1 MLGKAHAQTGMSL
14 IELMVGLAIVALLF
28 GLAAPGFSV
37 WIQNTH
43 IRTAAEAIQNGLML
57 ARAEAVRRNTAVR
70 FQLTDTTDDSCA
82 LSTSGTNWL
91 ISLQDPTGACATAIA
106 DPSDLNPPA
115 PGIIQLRA
123 GAEGSRNA
131 AVAAGQFLIK
141 FNGLGRQSSEPGV
154 TPSPPVDVN
163 IDISNPG
170 GGNCI
175 SATPAGAMRCLR
187 VVVSTGGQVRMCD
200 PAFVFSTTNT
210 QGC

>member
-1 MLGKAHAQTGMSL
+1 MQTGMSL
-14 IELMVGLAIVALLF
+14 IELMMGLAIVALLF

-91 ISLQDPTGACATAIA
+91 ISLQDPAGACATAIA

-131 AVAAGQFLIK
+131 AVAAGQSLII
-141 FNGLGRQSSEPGV
+141 FNGLGRV
-154 TPSPPVDVN
+154 APVPAGDIN